1 LSKEEGLSRK
11 YYSVKGRLWNS
22 MVLWGSIVNAIAIV
36 IGSVVGLCIP
46 RMSDRFQRTVVQGMG
61 IALCVLGIMM
71 AMKTSH
77 YLWMVVSLV
86 IGGLLGE
93 WLQIERRFEQAGAWL
108 ERHVP
113 ARTGV
118 SVGKAFVTASL
129 VYCVGAMAILGSID
143 SGVRLNHDVLYTKS
157 LMDGFLS
164 VVFAS
169 TLGLGVAFSALPV
182 LLYQGGIAL
191 AATGVA
197 SLLSPETIELLT
209 VEVSAVGGIL
219 IIGIGINLLEIKK
232 INVANLLPAVAVMG
246 IVMGFV

>member
-1 LSKEEGLSRK
+1 
-11 YYSVKGRLWNS
+11 
-22 MVLWGSIVNAIAIV
+22 MVLWGSIVNAIAIMVGSV
-36 IGSVVGLCIP
+36 IGLLIP
-46 RMSDRFQRTVVQGMG
+46 RMSDRYQRTVIQGMG
-61 IALCVLGIMM
+61 LALCVLGVMM
-71 AMKTSH
+71 AMKTEH

-108 ERHVP
+108 EQKVP
-113 ARTGV
+113 ARSGV

-129 VYCVGAMAILGSID
+129 VFCIGAMAILGSID

-164 VVFAS
+164 IVFAS
-169 TLGLGVAFSALPV
+169 TLGFGVAFSAVPV
-182 LLYQGGIAL
+182 LLYQGAVAL

-197 SLLSPETIELLT
+197 IMLSPEAIQLLT
-209 VEVSAVGGIL
+209 AEVSAVGGVL
-219 IIGIGINLLEIKK
+219 IIGIGITLLEIKK

-246 IVMGFV
+246 ILMMMI